1 MSVSPES
8 TTPSV
13 PTENVPRGTIF
24 ALAIIPAGIIVW
36 VILWRVGFIA
46 SIVSFGVALGAMWLY
61 RFGSGGRVSRT
72 GAIRV
77 TIIVIAT
84 ILLAFVAGIVSDNP
98 RGYGIA
104 FQNGTFA
111 SLVLRAI
118 GFNFVSFL
126 LALLFGALGCF
137 GVLRQA
143 FQQTRAANP
152 DAAAQ
157 AAFGQPANP
166 YTPGSPSTPASPYTQ
181 AGPPAPAAPPQ
192 YTIDTPAVPPA
203 AVPPAAE
210 PPVTEPGT
218 SPDRQ

>member
-1 MSVSPES
+1 MEGEYPRGYGGFMSVSPES

-36 VILWRVGFIA
+36 VILWRIGFIA

-77 TIIVIAT
+77 TVIVILT
-84 ILLAFVAGIVSDNP
+84 ILLAFIAGIVSDNP

-104 FQNGTFA
+104 FQNGAFA
-111 SLVLRAI
+111 GAIVRAI
-118 GFNFVSFL
+118 GYNFVSFL

-143 FQQTRAANP
+143 FRQTAAP
-152 DAAAQ
+152 GTGTAAAQ
-157 AAFGQPANP
+157 AAFGQPA
-166 YTPGSPSTPASPYTQ
+166 SPYTQ
-181 AGPPAPAAPPQ
+181 AAPPAPVTPPQ
-192 YTIDTPAVPPA
+192 YTIDAPAVPPA
-203 AVPPAAE
+203 VEPPAPDA
-210 PPVTEPGT
+210 GT
-218 SPDRQ
+218 SPDKK